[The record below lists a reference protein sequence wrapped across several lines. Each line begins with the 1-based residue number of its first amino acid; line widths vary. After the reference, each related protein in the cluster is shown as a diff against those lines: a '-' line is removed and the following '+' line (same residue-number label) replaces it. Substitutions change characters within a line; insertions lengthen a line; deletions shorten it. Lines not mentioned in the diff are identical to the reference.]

1 MTRHRGYANF
11 QLTKKDWDRLEVVH
25 NVLRVHIVSSI
36 YGIIK
41 PNTLHIEPSDVQQTF
56 LSEHAPT
63 VWRIIPSL
71 EFLIKRWE
79 TMATQP
85 QYREVK
91 NAIMEGVRS
100 FQKWYRKVDDTSA
113 AYFICL
119 GRILQF

>member
-1 MTRHRGYANF
+1 M
-11 QLTKKDWDRLEVVH
+11 
-25 NVLRVHIVSSI
+25 
-36 YGIIK
+36 
-41 PNTLHIEPSDVQQTF
+41 QQTF
-56 LSEHAPT
+56 SSEHAPT
-63 VWRIIPSL
+63 VWPIIPSL
-71 EFLIKRWE
+71 EFLIKQWE